1 MSVGTAEIC
10 LLIMALYTL
19 VLLVIAAQYSSR
31 TIDTLGGLVRQL
43 IEKIDSHNET
53 FLKDIR
59 ELVSVISGHPDSV
72 EDEGGNDN
80 ESSDDVSDMQ
90 FLYENT
96 GPSTWTR
103 YTRTYEPVGDSDVDV
118 SKTAVIN
125 PYDKRD
131 EKAS

>member
-19 VLLVIAAQYSSR
+19 VLLAIVAQYSTR
-31 TIDTLGGLVRQL
+31 TIDTLGELVRQL
-43 IEKIDSHNET
+43 IEKIDSNNET
-53 FLKDIR
+53 VIKDIR
-59 ELVSVISGHPDSV
+59 ELISATSGHPDSAD
-72 EDEGGNDN
+72 DEGSSDS
-80 ESSDDVSDMQ
+80 ESSGDMSGMQ